1 MSTNRRPL
9 DGIVVLDLSQ
19 ALSGPACTCILA
31 DYGARVIKIERTIG
45 KEMSRGINSNPNLE
59 MDIINGGDSFNAIN
73 RNKDSICLNLRT
85 DEGKMIMNR
94 LIEKADIIVSNYRPG
109 TTKNMG
115 IDYESAKKI
124 NPRIIC
130 CEIAAFSEKGRERDA
145 GFDVAVQAASGVLAS
160 TGYPDQPPAK
170 VGPSVTDVV
179 AGLFMVQ
186 GVMFALYEREKTGHG
201 QAVNV
206 CMQDAAMFLF
216 LQYVTPL
223 LTIPDFDVTRHGMCH
238 FEATPSDGFE
248 TSDGYVVT
256 APASDALFAKFCD
269 AIGKPEMKD
278 DPRFTGS
285 VAREANRPQLYDI
298 IKPMFKSNTTEY
310 WFNLLNDAG
319 LPASPISTPKQA
331 FTKAMNDN
339 QPIVSTVQHRKF
351 GELPVVGTVVR
362 LSETPGHVDKPAPRL
377 GQDTEEVLINMAGL
391 TPEEIAE
398 YESRQ
403 IVKCLRD

>member
-31 DYGARVIKIERTIG
+31 DYGARVIKIERTVG

-160 TGYPDQPPAK
+160 TGYPGQPPAK

-248 TSDGYVVT
+248 TSDGYIVT
-256 APASDALFAKFCD
+256 APASDPLFAKFCD

-285 VAREANRPQLYDI
+285 VARESNRSQLYDI

-310 WFNLLNDAG
+310 WFKILNDAG

-331 FTKAMNDN
+331 FTKAFNDN
-339 QPIVSTVQHRKF
+339 QPIVSTVHHRKF

-377 GQDTEEVLINMAGL
+377 GQDTEDVLINMAGL

-398 YESRQ
+398 YESRN
-403 IVKCLRD
+403 IVKCLKE